1 MKIVK
6 RSVENESTDYWC
18 FVCFRGQEQWSVL
31 QGRVVGEVREGL
43 DGATAERM
51 KLVILGSRKERD
63 EEVDEA

>member
-1 MKIVK
+1 M
-6 RSVENESTDYWC
+6 
-18 FVCFRGQEQWSVL
+18 L

>member
-1 MKIVK
+1 MNRRIIGV
-6 RSVENESTDYWC
+6 S
-18 FVCFRGQEQWSVL
+18 FVSE
-31 QGRVVGEVREGL
+31 GRNNGRYCEGEWLGEVREGL